1 MVSSLKDALLGA
13 GLKAPEPKKKP
24 QKPHRPTQAGK
35 PKPNASAKSKP
46 KRPKLDAK
54 ALQSDENVSLAAA
67 YKARTAQEQ
76 RERDLAKRKK
86 QAEAKAKRE
95 RIQAV
100 LKLIEGKT
108 LNREDAE
115 ESRYFEY
122 ARKIRRVYV
131 TAEQQ
136 EQLNSGE
143 LGVVQSKGRY
153 YIVAA
158 AIAKAVQEA
167 APEFLALLQAPENGT
182 EEAEASPDP
191 TAD

>member
-13 GLKAPEPKKKP
+13 GLKAPEPKKKH
-24 QKPHRPTQAGK
+24 QKPIRPVHAGK
-35 PKPNASAKSKP
+35 PKSGTSAKPKP

-54 ALQSDENVSLAAA
+54 ALQCDENVSLAAA

-86 QAEAKAKRE
+86 EAEAKAKRE

-100 LKLIEGKT
+100 LKLIDGKA
-108 LNREDAE
+108 LNRDDAE

-136 EQLNSGE
+136 EQLNAGE

-158 AIAKAVQEA
+158 EVAKAVQEA
-167 APEFLALLQAPENGT
+167 APEFLALLQVPEDGT
-182 EEAEASPDP
+182 AKPEPVPDP
-191 TAD
+191 IAD